1 MTDTAAEKEE
11 RASNRWREGVGQ
23 RVASQGVASVVVVGG
38 EGSSSGAGD
47 ANMCPVPSSRLVRLM
62 IGRECVSGR
71 ILYKAGM
78 IIAVQGKYAAVSG
91 FKRREQRD
99 EEMYPVVVGSGW

>member
-1 MTDTAAEKEE
+1 MTGTAAEKEE
-11 RASNRWREGVGQ
+11 RASARWREGVGQ
-23 RVASQGVASVVVVGG
+23 RVASQGVDRVVVLLAVLHSRG

-47 ANMCPVPSSRLVRLM
+47 ANMCPVPSSRLVHLM
-62 IGRECVSGR
+62 IGRERVSGR

-91 FKRREQRD
+91 WTR
-99 EEMYPVVVGSGW
+99 

>member
-1 MTDTAAEKEE
+1 MERSCWAASSESGCRPCSSTKY
-11 RASNRWREGVGQ
+11 
-23 RVASQGVASVVVVGG
+23 SVLLAVLHSRG

-62 IGRECVSGR
+62 IGRERVSGR
-71 ILYKAGM
+71 ILYKAVM

-91 FKRREQRD
+91 CKRKRT
-99 EEMYPVVVGSGW
+99 MG